1 MLAMIS
7 IGLEFNLNDVV
18 INIAYVRALEVEVTR
33 LISTDSRS
41 GR

>member
-1 MLAMIS
+1 MIS

-33 LISTDSRS
+33 SLNFH
-41 GR
+41 G